1 MRYSLFV
8 LISLSLLLFSCNDG
22 DIITV
27 ELEFDQILKRCGDAN
42 SENYVVYDTKENPFE
57 SLTLLFPGSNT
68 NDLIF
73 NPINSPHTG
82 SFNINQNSI
91 RFNYR
96 TYDGDMS
103 NLICADIPPSDINI
117 IDDYEATSGLVT
129 YTSTFVD
136 VDGTRTVTVEFS
148 ITNLDLDILNSTFE
162 FFGIYTT
169 SFQL

>member
-27 ELEFDQILKRCGDAN
+27 ELEFDQILKRCGDVN
-42 SENYVVYDTKENPFE
+42 SENYVIYDTKENPFE
-57 SLTLLFPGSNT
+57 SLTLLFPGSSA

-73 NPINSPHTG
+73 NPTTSPHEG
-82 SFNINQNSI
+82 SFSINESSTL
-91 RFNYR
+91 FNYR
-96 TYDGDMS
+96 TYNGDPS
-103 NLICADIPPSDINI
+103 GLICAEIPSSTVNI
-117 IDDYEATSGLVT
+117 IEDYKATSGLVT

-162 FFGIYTT
+162 FFGTYTT